1 MKKVFIIIISFALAG
16 STFLTAC
23 QSNRIE
29 SSVKSA
35 SMPLHVMAVESFL
48 ADITQNI
55 AGDRI
60 KVDTLLPLGM
70 DPHTFE
76 PVPKDVA
83 RISSSDLII
92 INGGGIES
100 WLERIIENADGK
112 HLVVEASAG
121 LKPRESGENEEGTN
135 EKMKEAHQ
143 HEEGDPHFWL
153 DPISVKSYVANIRD
167 GLIQID
173 PDGKDTYTNNA
184 DAYIVKLNDLDA
196 FIRQQANTI
205 PREKRLIV
213 TNHESF
219 GYFADRYGFT
229 VIGTIVPS
237 VSTGSAPSAQQI
249 ARLVDHIKSTEASA
263 IFLETGTNPQ
273 LAEQLARETGVRVVT
288 DLYTH
293 SITQQGGAAPT
304 YIEMMKH
311 NINTIVANLK

>member
-1 MKKVFIIIISFALAG
+1 MKKVFIIIISYALAG
-16 STFLTAC
+16 STFLSAC
-23 QSNRIE
+23 QSSQIE

-60 KVDTLLPLGM
+60 KVDTLLPFGM
-70 DPHTFE
+70 DPHAFE

-100 WLERIIENADGK
+100 WLEKIIKNAEGK
-112 HLVVEASAG
+112 HFVVEASVG
-121 LKPRESGENEEGTN
+121 LKTRDRGENEEV
-135 EKMKEAHQ
+135 ESEEMKEAHQ

-196 FIRQQANTI
+196 FIREQANTI

-249 ARLVDHIKSTEASA
+249 ARLVDHIKSTGASA